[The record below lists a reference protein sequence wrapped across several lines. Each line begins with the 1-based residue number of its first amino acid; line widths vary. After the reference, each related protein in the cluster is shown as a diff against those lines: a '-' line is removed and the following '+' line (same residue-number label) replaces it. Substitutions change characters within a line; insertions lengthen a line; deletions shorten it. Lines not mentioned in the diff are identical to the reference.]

1 MNLEDLM
8 EVWRSQDTAPLHG
21 VNETLLRLALRQDE
35 AKLQAMYRRMKR
47 SNYFGMALCVGI
59 MVFFL
64 LIMTTPQLD
73 DVSGWDY
80 AVAVAGLAAA
90 LALWRTIYVGYREQ
104 ARREQAFGDSLRDQV
119 NRQIAMIDPFMINP
133 WATRASRKKVA
144 PYFMLSLVLIA
155 AIGFMSA
162 RVNGNEPYDEAWRS
176 AVGTILIGL
185 FGGWVAGLWLRR
197 WNRRDRGAAQAP
209 AGGVAERVRWLN
221 GP

>member
-59 MVFFL
+59 IVFFL

-80 AVAVAGLAAA
+80 AVALAGLAAA

-197 WNRRDRGAAQAP
+197 WNRRIGAPRKRRLEALLKEFD
-209 AGGVAERVRWLN
+209 G
-221 GP
+221 